1 MSGDN
6 FFVLSLIP
14 KPHAAEQVDHDVHSS
29 YMHSPVSDINHVY
42 DILSREYKNTGF
54 IRVFTYMY
62 LNIHHSTTGHKQE
75 DIYIV
80 CSV

>member
-1 MSGDN
+1 
-6 FFVLSLIP
+6 
-14 KPHAAEQVDHDVHSS
+14 
-29 YMHSPVSDINHVY
+29 
-42 DILSREYKNTGF
+42 
-54 IRVFTYMY
+54 MY